1 MTVGSIYALGF
12 NNYDSKLP
20 YVYPPGT
27 SRRSIL
33 PLWLEYFF
41 VFFILFCNFI
51 PISLYVTLELVN
63 IGQALFMF
71 ADLEMYESELD
82 TPCIIRSSNLCQEL
96 GLVSNVFSD
105 KTGTLTRN
113 EMKFVKF
120 IVDGMIYDMISGTRC
135 PVAQPT
141 KEESSVNVL
150 SLARESRGGAT
161 GDGRSKEG
169 SGSLYDFLRC
179 LIICHTVIL
188 EKNGTYRA
196 ESPDE
201 LALVE
206 GVGRYSCRLLE
217 RSSTLIDIELLGEK
231 QQYAVLAVNSFNSD
245 RKRMSVLVKGTKSGQ
260 HFLLCKG
267 ADSTVLS
274 LCDLAPE
281 DAKNTEKAL
290 FDLSCFGLR
299 TLCVAMKP
307 LSSEDANSWLANYK
321 RAQSSMNERE
331 KMLSAVAAEIEKGM
345 RLVGLTAVEDR
356 LQDEVPEVIADLA
369 KAGIVLW
376 MLTGDKQET
385 AISIGTSCNLL
396 TRNTKTL
403 FLSGIRNEDE
413 FEFRLQEMVDDIRVN
428 FVPGQG
434 YKLNER
440 CIELGLIMDGPSFG
454 FFHEDDINQRRNLML
469 VCQSCR
475 SVIACRLTP
484 IQKQALVHL
493 VKRETKRNATCLAIG
508 DGANDVSMILEADVG
523 VGIFGKEG
531 RQAANN
537 ADFAIGQFKFL
548 RRLLLLHGRWNY
560 IRQSR
565 AFLYCAHKNQVIT
578 LTLFWYCYFSA
589 VSGTSIYESWVY
601 SSFNIVLGLPI
612 IFYGFMDRDVS
623 EQTVLRYPQ
632 MYSTGRKNVYLDVA
646 ALLSWIFNAWLFGA
660 ILSLLYYYAFDLSS
674 QSDALYV
681 FGSSMFVGMFLSLQ
695 AKVAFMHHQWA
706 WPQAVVLFISI
717 VALFIFLEIL
727 SVSSNYNTG
736 GYYAIAAHV
745 YEDPKFWFFSCFT
758 VPLILVMVDV
768 SAYLT
773 YWFFWP
779 TEEMKFREIDKQVDF
794 YLLKE

>member
-1 MTVGSIYALGF
+1 
-12 NNYDSKLP
+12 
-20 YVYPPGT
+20 
-27 SRRSIL
+27 
-33 PLWLEYFF
+33 
-41 VFFILFCNFI
+41 
-51 PISLYVTLELVN
+51 
-63 IGQALFMF
+63 MF
-71 ADLEMYESELD
+71 ADLKMYDEELD
-82 TPCIIRSSNLCQEL
+82 MPCIVRSSNLCQEL

-113 EMKFVKF
+113 EMKFIKF
-120 IVDGMIYDMISGTRC
+120 IVDGMSYDMIAGTRF
-135 PVAQPT
+135 PIAQSA
-141 KEESSVNVL
+141 KEERGVNVIA
-150 SLARESRGGAT
+150 LARECRGGAS
-161 GDGRSKEG
+161 GDGPCKEG

-206 GVGRYSCRLLE
+206 GVGRYSCRLVE
-217 RSSTLIDIELLGEK
+217 RSSTLIDIELLGER
-231 QQYAVLAVNSFNSD
+231 QQYAVLAVNAFDSN
-245 RKRMSVLVKGTKSGQ
+245 RKRMSVLVKGARSGQ

-274 LCDLAPE
+274 LCNLSAE
-281 DAKNTEKAL
+281 EAKGVEKSL

-299 TLCVAMKP
+299 TLCVAIKP
-307 LSSEDANSWLANYK
+307 LSNEAANSWLANYK
-321 RAQSSMNERE
+321 KAQSSLNERE
-331 KMLSAVAAEIEKGM
+331 KMLTAAAAEVEQGL

-356 LQDEVPEVIADLA
+356 LQDQVPEVIADLA

-413 FEFRLQEMVDDIRVN
+413 FEFRLQEMVDDIAVN

-440 CIELGLIMDGPSFG
+440 MLELGLIMDGPSFS
-454 FFHEDDINQRRNLML
+454 FFRAEDADMRRNLMT

-484 IQKQALVHL
+484 LQKQALVHL
-493 VKRETKRNATCLAIG
+493 VKRETKRSATCLAIG

-612 IFYGFMDRDVS
+612 IFFGFMDRDVS
-623 EQTVLRYPQ
+623 EETVLRYPE
-632 MYSTGRKNVYLDVA
+632 MYSTGRKNVYLDIYA
-646 ALLSWIFNAWLFGA
+646 QLSWIFNAWVFGA
-660 ILSLLYYYAFDLSS
+660 ILSLLYYYAFRLSA

-681 FGSSMFVGMFLSLQ
+681 FGSTWFVGMFLSLQ

-706 WPQAVVLFISI
+706 WPQALVLFISI
-717 VALFIFLEIL
+717 VGLFIFLEIL

-758 VPLILVMVDV
+758 VPLILVLIDM
-768 SAYLT
+768 STHLM
-773 YWFFWP
+773 YWFFSP
-779 TEEMKFREIDKQVDF
+779 TDEMKFREIDKQVDF
-794 YLLKE
+794 YTLKV